1 MFRRNKVLHSLLA
14 SWMPKVIALIAA
26 LLLYV
31 FGSYANRE
39 SRNVTIPVSVELPA
53 LVVAVSTVPATVD
66 VKISGKG
73 DVIYLV
79 NPEMIKA
86 SVDFS
91 KVDKRGIAVA
101 PVVLDF
107 DQTAFV
113 SGSITLEATPSQYRV
128 MFETPGSSVP

>member
-39 SRNVTIPVSVELPA
+39 SRNVTIPA

-107 DQTAFV
+107 DQTAFA

-128 MFETPGSSVP
+128 MFETPGSSAP